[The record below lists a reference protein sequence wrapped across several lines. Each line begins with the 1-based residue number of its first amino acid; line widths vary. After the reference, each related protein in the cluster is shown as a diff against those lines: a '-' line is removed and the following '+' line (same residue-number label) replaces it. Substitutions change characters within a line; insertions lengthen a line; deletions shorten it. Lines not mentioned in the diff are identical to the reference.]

1 MAGRLTTPRSLQF
14 AARGVVVVVVACL
27 LAALPQSRAQDARGN
42 PNAPNIGT
50 FGSAMTRYY
59 ETPSD
64 LAWLLADWEQAGG
77 PSRNA
82 MMGFLAGLFAKH
94 PERIKVATA
103 TKLGRQVQAAVVQGL
118 LFADRYPE
126 AIAAA
131 KGWNWPPE
139 QMAHIK
145 PFTPLRQAKPTQP
158 GTFDILW
165 AASFATG
172 DEAYVRPIYDFYDTV
187 ASMAGI
193 DVRDMVTIVL
203 MRGTRNKE
211 AFDAIKQKYP
221 QETLMRVI
229 SASSALWSLE
239 SNARQHTFVAA
250 ALDRYVKE
258 KPGSPASEGVA
269 EMRKAAAAARPAR

>member
-1 MAGRLTTPRSLQF
+1 MAAPPATPRVRQV
-14 AARGVVVVVVACL
+14 AARGIALLVCL
-27 LAALPQSRAQDARGN
+27 LVALPQSRAQDARGG
-42 PNAPNIGT
+42 PNAPNVGT

-59 ETPSD
+59 ETPTD
-64 LAWLLADWEQAGG
+64 VAWLLADWEQAGG
-77 PSRNA
+77 PSRDA

-94 PERIKVATA
+94 PEQIKVATV
-103 TKLGRQVQAAVVQGL
+103 TKLGRQAQVTVIQGL
-118 LFADRYPE
+118 LFADRHPE

-145 PFTPLRQAKPTQP
+145 PLTPLRRAKPTQP

-172 DEAYVRPIYDFYDTV
+172 DEAYVRPIYDFYDAV
-187 ASMAGI
+187 ASTTGV
-193 DVRDMVTIVL
+193 DVRDMVAIVL
-203 MRGTRNKE
+203 MRGRRNKE

-221 QETLMRVI
+221 QETLIRVI

-239 SNARQHTFVAA
+239 SNARQHKFVAT